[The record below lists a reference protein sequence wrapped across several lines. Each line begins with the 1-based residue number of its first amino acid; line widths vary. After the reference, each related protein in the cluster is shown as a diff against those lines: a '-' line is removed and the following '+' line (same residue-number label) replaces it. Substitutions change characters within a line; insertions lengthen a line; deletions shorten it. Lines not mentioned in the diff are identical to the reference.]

1 MRYTF
6 QDSTVFPVQRDFIQ
20 DLQDFIIIS
29 KEVISLEREAVR
41 IKEDNVKNTEA
52 FEKMIKEIDELEK
65 DLINFLEN
73 RTSEIKENVILE
85 IRSTILETL
94 SAVTL
99 AKKNGKLEEIKNQQ
113 KLDLIEIEQLE
124 TRILSILSPF
134 FENSIYGAENT
145 YHASVEDKKLK
156 GKQISFVDG
165 MRYEF
170 ELYFTQDIFKVKD
183 FQNLILP
190 IWSKSGILSREQKIK
205 KLDISDFH
213 IISIEDEGNRLRT
226 ILGDRES
233 ENRFTISAD
242 GELLTILHRDYELTG
257 DQELAAA
264 INSDSVDMFIT
275 KLRRLF
281 TESVGSKTIRS
292 IALDGENVFEKNRI
306 LDCLKVIASIYG
318 QLVAQCIERGYNQGE
333 ITIKIEESG
342 RIRTEKYLEKS
353 EVLRELLTTG
363 SEGRELATIL
373 RVTET

>member
-20 DLQDFIIIS
+20 DLQDFIVIS
-29 KEVISLEREAVR
+29 KGVISLEREDVK
-41 IKEDNVKNTEA
+41 IKEDNVKETEA
-52 FEKMIKEIDELEK
+52 FEKLIKEIDELEK
-65 DLINFLEN
+65 DVINFLES
-73 RTSEIKENVILE
+73 RTSELKDNVILE

-99 AKKNGKLEEIKNQQ
+99 AKKNVKLEEIKSQQ
-113 KLDLIEIEQLE
+113 KLDSIEIEQLE

-145 YHASVEDKKLK
+145 YYASIEEKKLK

-170 ELYFTQDIFKVKD
+170 ELYFTQDGFKVKD

-190 IWSKSGILSREQKIK
+190 IWVKSGILSREQKIK
-205 KLDISDFH
+205 KLDVSDFN
-213 IISIEDEGNRLRT
+213 IISIEYEGNRLST
-226 ILGDRES
+226 VLGDRES

-242 GELLTILHRDYELTG
+242 EKFLSILHRDYELAG
-257 DQELAAA
+257 DQELATA
-264 INSDSVDMFIT
+264 INSDSVDMFVT

-281 TESVGSKTIRS
+281 TESVGSKTLRS
-292 IALDGENVFEKNRI
+292 ITLDGENVFEKNRI
-306 LDCLKVIASIYG
+306 LDCLKIIASIYG

-353 EVLRELLTTG
+353 EVLSELSAIG

>member
-20 DLQDFIIIS
+20 DLQDFIVIS

-145 YHASVEDKKLK
+145 YYASVEDKKLK

-190 IWSKSGILSREQKIK
+190 IWAKSGILSREQKIK

-242 GELLTILHRDYELTG
+242 GEFLTILHRDYELTG

-306 LDCLKVIASIYG
+306 LDCLKIIASKYG
-318 QLVAQCIERGYNQGE
+318 QLVAQCIGRGYNQGE

-353 EVLRELLTTG
+353 EILRELLTTG